1 MSIQLTAAGR
11 ELESNAME
19 VSRDIIGALGL
30 TIAEFDHLKG
40 ELRTLTERVSS
51 DGNSSP
57 N

>member
-1 MSIQLTAAGR
+1 M
-11 ELESNAME
+11 
-19 VSRDIIGALGL
+19 